1 MEMMMMK
8 KRCKTQQDAYN
19 KLCSI
24 GKYHTPS
31 QDNEC
36 IPDQQRRF
44 EEEEEEEEE
53 QR

>member
-31 QDNEC
+31 QDNEL
-36 IPDQQRRF
+36 PDQQRRF
-44 EEEEEEEEE
+44 EEEEEEE